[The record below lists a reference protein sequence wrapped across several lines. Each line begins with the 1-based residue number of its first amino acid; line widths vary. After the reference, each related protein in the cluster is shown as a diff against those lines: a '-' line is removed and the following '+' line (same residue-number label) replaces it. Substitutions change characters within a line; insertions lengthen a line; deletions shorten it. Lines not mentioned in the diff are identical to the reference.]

1 MKTPKF
7 PYIALGLVVFF
18 VGLTIVWFNRFD
30 SSSDF
35 REFRSAMGFSS
46 LGQEEVEE
54 DKQNTQDIESTSEM
68 SPANQPMSEE
78 EVEFFKTLQ
87 ADYPSF
93 EEIENSCRE
102 SFSNLNFDAIP
113 VDGQSLNDDKAV
125 ALTDL
130 YMQATMTMFDGPT
143 QVFDQIVY
151 FINDNESTDPAKF
164 YALLNEASSLCI
176 SREVIQRLRNTI
188 EQSHTLGWSQVA
200 KYRLSVLI
208 EPMLFLFQTIHT
220 PERMLLYINT
230 VEAME
235 QYGFVT
241 FETNTSFNAIRTR
254 LEDFHQKIN
263 AELQSP
269 ELTVAQKHQALRDYM
284 AEMQRIAA
292 ELSETAMEGIRRP
305 IPAS

>member
-1 MKTPKF
+1 MKNPKF
-7 PYIALGLVVFF
+7 PFIALGLVVFF
-18 VGLTIVWFNRFD
+18 VGLFIVWLNRFD

-46 LGQEEVEE
+46 LGEEVVEEEPNLELSTEAVTTLQTTDSQEE
-54 DKQNTQDIESTSEM
+54 I
-68 SPANQPMSEE
+68 
-78 EVEFFKTLQ
+78 EFFKTLE

-102 SFSNLNFDAIP
+102 SLLGLNFDDIP
-113 VDGQSLNDDKAV
+113 LDGASLNADKAE
-125 ALTDL
+125 ALANN
-130 YMQATMTMFDGPT
+130 YMQATMTMFDGPS

-151 FINDNESTDPAKF
+151 FINDHESSDPAKI
-164 YALLNEASSLCI
+164 YDLLNQTSSLCI

-188 EQSHTLGWSQVA
+188 EQAHTLGWSEVA
-200 KYRLSVLI
+200 KYKFSILV
-208 EPMLFLFQTIHT
+208 EPMLFLFQTIHS

-241 FETNTSFNAIRTR
+241 FETNTSFHAIRTR

-263 AELQSP
+263 TELQST
-269 ELTVAQKHQALRDYM
+269 ELTSVQKHQALRDYV
-284 AEMQRIAA
+284 AEMQRIAS

-305 IPAS
+305 IPPS